1 MESLNDIIGK
11 TLPERPRRSA
21 YPTGEAGPHGP
32 ARREIV
38 PASNIQEQRASR
50 SPGQPASAD
59 GPLSLSHHR
68 RLQEQ
73 MARLGQKYAPA
84 ESLQRREQP
93 ASPLYPTHGASSVR
107 MRPARSEDQRRST
120 YTAPSASTP
129 TPTRPLYPRQPQHY
143 QSAEQVREHGREQV
157 RRQDEYER
165 MPMHAPG
172 ASSQVVPGEYHEASR
187 LYRTDEYMPPPQAD
201 VLNELDADDE
211 ENGMGYGD
219 WEGEDG
225 PVVYQEADVEVLP
238 DSRNQYLALRASQVS
253 PAPSASSV
261 PPMQPAPLSLAQETR
276 HFQRMTQPL
285 HPRAAQLP
293 GRERFPAPAA
303 MPQSVAVEASHVSHT
318 TRQLTPR
325 EPATPVQATPHSIP
339 VRNTSGVRGVC
350 PLCKGAGFL
359 RSNVPFG
366 NPNFGKPIPCECK
379 EAEKREKR
387 RQQLLEI
394 SDISAFR
401 SRNFNNF
408 NTHFPGIHPSVQ
420 EAYQAAYAFA
430 QSPDG
435 WLVLVG
441 PNGCG
446 KTHLAAAIAN
456 QCLAQGEVVLFS
468 VVPELLDHLRAAFA
482 PSSTEIYDQLFSK
495 MREASLLI
503 LDDLGAHYTT
513 PWATEKLFQLLNYRY
528 NWRMP
533 TVITCNMSGLQTIDV
548 RLRSRM
554 ADSSLALM
562 INLERARDCR
572 PYLVRQEP

>member
-1 MESLNDIIGK
+1 MESLNDIVGRA
-11 TLPERPRRSA
+11 LPERPRRSV
-21 YPTGEAGPHGP
+21 YPTGEAGPHGT
-32 ARREIV
+32 AQREV
-38 PASNIQEQRASR
+38 PSRNSMQEQRAYR
-50 SPGQPASAD
+50 SQAQPAPAPA
-59 GPLSLSHHR
+59 PLSLSYHR

-73 MARLGQKYAPA
+73 MARLGRKSTPA
-84 ESLQRREQP
+84 ELPQHREQP
-93 ASPLYPTHGASSVR
+93 SGPLYPTHGASNAR
-107 MRPARSEDQRRST
+107 MRPAHAEEQRGRIST
-120 YTAPSASTP
+120 PPTAPTSTP
-129 TPTRPLYPRQPQHY
+129 TRQLYPRQTQQY
-143 QSAEQVREHGREQV
+143 QSAEQVRRQGGYEQMPV
-157 RRQDEYER
+157 RVS
-165 MPMHAPG
+165 A
-172 ASSQVVPGEYHEASR
+172 ASSQVVPEAYHQTSR
-187 LYRTDEYMPPPQAD
+187 FYHADEYAPPPQAD

-211 ENGMGYGD
+211 ESGMRYGD
-219 WEGEDG
+219 WEGEDE

-238 DSRNQYLALRASQVS
+238 DSRNQYLALRSSSVAA
-253 PAPSASSV
+253 APSASV
-261 PPMQPAPLSLAQETR
+261 AAAPLSLAQEAQEAR

-285 HPRAAQLP
+285 QPRSAPVP
-293 GRERFPAPAA
+293 GRERFSAQSAV
-303 MPQSVAVEASHVSHT
+303 PQPTTVEAARVPRP

-325 EPATPVQATPHSIP
+325 EPATPVQATSPVP
-339 VRNTSGVRGVC
+339 VRNTGSVRGVC
-350 PLCKGAGFL
+350 PLCKGIGFL
-359 RSNVPFG
+359 RANVPFG
-366 NPNFGKPIPCECK
+366 DPNFGKPLPCECK
-379 EAEKREKR
+379 EAEQREKR

-408 NTHFPGIHPSVQ
+408 NTHFQGIHPSVQ
-420 EAYQAAYAFA
+420 EAYQAAYGFA

-482 PSSTEIYDQLFSK
+482 PSSTDIYDQLFSK
-495 MREASLLI
+495 MREAALLI

-548 RLRSRM
+548 RLRSRI

-562 INLERARDCR
+562 VNMERARDCR